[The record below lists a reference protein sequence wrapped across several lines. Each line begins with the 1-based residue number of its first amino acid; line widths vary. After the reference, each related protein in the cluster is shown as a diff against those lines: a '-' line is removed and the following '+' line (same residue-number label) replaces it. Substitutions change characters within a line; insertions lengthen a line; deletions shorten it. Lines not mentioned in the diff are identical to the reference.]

1 MDDKFVDA
9 QKYHAGQ
16 EDSLHTV
23 SEERESSGEGT
34 LNSTGSKLKRLIT
47 WSNPQHALI
56 SNVKRSQ
63 ISKCCIK
70 GSLFQSGISFDCRIP
85 KHILSLDEKFRRKCM
100 ELIHISAFKVA
111 RCNSAVKS
119 SSSKISALHERLNV
133 AEIRSGDTCSSA
145 RFVIEC
151 PLEAGGGSVVISPS
165 GRWIVGRVMGSKSMT
180 NILKSPL
187 FHQFGPLGGNTDL
200 RRIDCNND
208 KGSIC
213 YDYTDSPGGFS
224 FSSSPM
230 LEKEK
235 PIKGSHKNE
244 FDAGHKRLASI
255 CSTNSASSDQS
266 SASAFATVSRG
277 MLQCTW
283 KGGNPHFVF
292 STDEQGEI
300 YVANLWKVESEED
313 KTLDYIYLFHSGK
326 GGQKD
331 HEIRDTE
338 SQLVGKMKVN
348 NLVSLCPNNS
358 KIMETEFVLFGGG
371 IEIQASSHNLR
382 KSKGLSKKVVE
393 AFRTS
398 HSSKQRTISKLSGP
412 CSIVENPSQEPCLD
426 TGNNHDALGVPNL
439 LEDHLPPNFELA
451 SIVVK
456 DHLPDDRKEEA
467 GGWGLKFLKKVG
479 NKKISNSVEASV
491 PIKCCRNN
499 SDFSTSMDVLV
510 PAGIHGGPRTRN
522 GGPSSLTERWRSG
535 GQCDCGG
542 WDLGCPLT
550 VLKTKSS
557 KKDILPQSD
566 IPEECKSFELNR
578 MGSEHGPSAWRMLNV
593 HDGLY
598 FVHFQPS
605 LSTLQSFAIAVAI
618 IHAQS
623 PALQPKCTGV
633 LTTKVQG
640 LKIM

>member
-9 QKYHAGQ
+9 QKDHQGQ
-16 EDSLHTV
+16 EDSLHRLN
-23 SEERESSGEGT
+23 EEQALSGEGT
-34 LNSTGSKLKRLIT
+34 LSSSGSKLKRLVT

-56 SNVKRSQ
+56 TNVKRLQ

-70 GSLFQSGISFDCRIP
+70 GSLFQSGIGLDSSIP
-85 KHILSLDEKFRRKCM
+85 KHILSLDEKFCQKCM
-100 ELIHISAFKVA
+100 ELIHISASKVA
-111 RCNSAVKS
+111 RCNTAVKLS
-119 SSSKISALHERLNV
+119 SSTISALPERLNV
-133 AEIRSGDTCSSA
+133 AESRSGDTCSSA

-151 PLEAGGGSVVISPS
+151 PLAAEGGSVVISPA
-165 GRWIVGRVMGSKSMT
+165 GQWIVGRVMGSKSMT

-187 FHQFGPLGGNTDL
+187 FHQFWPLGSNTDL

-213 YDYTDSPGGFS
+213 YDFTDSPGGFS

-230 LEKEK
+230 LEKET
-235 PIKGSHKNE
+235 PIKGSHKSESN
-244 FDAGHKRLASI
+244 AGHKRLSSI
-255 CSTNSASSDQS
+255 CSTNSALSDQS
-266 SASAFATVSRG
+266 SASTLATVSRG

-292 STDEQGEI
+292 STDEQREV
-300 YVANLWKVESEED
+300 YVANMWKVESEED

-331 HEIRDTE
+331 REIRDGE
-338 SQLVGKMKVN
+338 SHLVGKMKVN
-348 NLVSLCPNNS
+348 NLVSLCPSNS
-358 KIMETEFVLFGGG
+358 KIMETEFILFGGG
-371 IEIQASSHNLR
+371 IEMHTSSHNLR
-382 KSKGLSKKVVE
+382 QSKGLSKKVVE
-393 AFRTS
+393 AFRTT

-412 CSIVENPSQEPCLD
+412 CFIVENPSQEPCLD
-426 TGNNHDALGVPNL
+426 TGNNQDALRVPNL

-456 DHLPDDRKEEA
+456 GHLPDDRKEEA

-491 PIKCCRNN
+491 PVECCRNN
-499 SDFSTSMDVLV
+499 GDCSTSTDVLI
-510 PAGIHGGPRTRN
+510 PAGIHGGPGTRN

-557 KKDILPQSD
+557 REDILPQSD
-566 IPEECKSFELNR
+566 TQGECKSFELNR
-578 MGSEHGPSAWRMLNV
+578 TGSEHGPPAWRMLNV
-593 HDGLY
+593 HDDLY

-605 LSTLQSFAIAVAI
+605 LSVLQSFAIAVAI
-618 IHAQS
+618 IHTQS
-623 PALQPKCTGV
+623 PALRPKCTGI
-633 LTTKVQG
+633 LSTKVQG
-640 LKIM
+640 LKTM